1 MAKQAAEGKARD
13 PAAEP
18 AVPNPPNISDVPVL
32 KRLWLLAA
40 RPCKFFALARG
51 AASYHAIL
59 SEFALLLAAYVLTV
73 LLLSAPRTLP
83 GDVFSVLGV
92 LIGGAL
98 TLLIVLAVAH
108 IALAACA
115 GAVHVVVLLLGGKGG
130 MRSTLRAAANAWEL
144 LLVYALAG
152 TAALFLLGLA
162 EGHGT
167 VTLLDGLSL
176 PFRLFPVSKTV
187 TVLLVLL
194 SFAHSA
200 VFAVAAIRRY
210 HGISFVKAL
219 VAVIVPPLA
228 GLFMLLGLLF
238 ILLILGG
245 GYIY

>member
-1 MAKQAAEGKARD
+1 MAKQAAKEKARD

-18 AVPNPPNISDVPVL
+18 AVPNPPNISDIPVL

-40 RPCKFFALARG
+40 RPREFFALAGG

-98 TLLIVLAVAH
+98 TLLIVLAGAH
-108 IALAACA
+108 IALAACM
-115 GAVHVVVLLLGGKGG
+115 GAVHIAVLLLGGRGG
-130 MRSTLRAAANAWEL
+130 LRSTLRAVANAWEIL
-144 LLVYALAG
+144 LAYALAG
-152 TAALFLLGLA
+152 TIALLLLGLA

-167 VTLLDGLSL
+167 MTLLDGLSL
-176 PFRLFPVSKTV
+176 PFRLFPVSKIV
-187 TVLLVLL
+187 TLLLVLL
-194 SFAHSA
+194 SLLHSF

-210 HGISFVKAL
+210 HGISVVKAL
-219 VAVIVPPLA
+219 VVAIILSVTM
-228 GLFMLLGLLF
+228 FFTLLTLSILY
-238 ILLILGG
+238 ILLALVE
-245 GYIY
+245 